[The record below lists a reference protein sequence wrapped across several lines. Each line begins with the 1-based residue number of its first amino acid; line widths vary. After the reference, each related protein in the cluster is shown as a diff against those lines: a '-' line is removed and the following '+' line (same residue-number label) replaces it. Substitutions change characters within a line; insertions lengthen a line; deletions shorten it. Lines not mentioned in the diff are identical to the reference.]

1 MSEERTAAVAG
12 VLSLSLLIG
21 SLASAQTSPAPSA
34 SASPAPAASTSAAAA
49 PPPAPP
55 APALPAF
62 FQPETGTPVE
72 FDSTKPLISVYVA
85 QGIINDTTPR
95 YPDPFV
101 KIGRTPVTVKLAQ
114 GTYTVN
120 VESPDIPVG
129 STLVR
134 VGAQPVHV
142 RIKAGSDGMRGLG
155 TLLLA
160 LGATS
165 ALAGLVVE
173 LSYSQS
179 PNGIAK
185 SKIAVP
191 LFAIGGGG
199 VAAGLTFYLLAGTSF
214 EQDGLA
220 PDRRGMS
227 FGVRSVW

>member
-1 MSEERTAAVAG
+1 M
-12 VLSLSLLIG
+12 
-21 SLASAQTSPAPSA
+21 
-34 SASPAPAASTSAAAA
+34 
-49 PPPAPP
+49 
-55 APALPAF
+55 
-62 FQPETGTPVE
+62 
-72 FDSTKPLISVYVA
+72 
-85 QGIINDTTPR
+85 
-95 YPDPFV
+95 

-114 GTYTVN
+114 GIYTVN

-142 RIKAGSDGMRGLG
+142 RIKAGSDGIRGLG

-199 VAAGLTFYLLAGTSF
+199 VAAGLTFYLLSGTSF